1 MSRCNSSIHGPA
13 CVWLLSCISRRLGT
27 GLRSHTGL
35 RSGTGRRAK
44 YRVGWVGGI
53 LLVMLA
59 VSVGCGGGA
68 TAPVDPAATSAAAD
82 GSQAASG
89 ESGSESSAGSSPT
102 SEAGGAGRL
111 APNAGV
117 VGSALP
123 GTAVSTTSAAGT
135 RPPGT
140 GPRPLLIGSFNIQ
153 RFGESKSANAVVM
166 DRLMELTYPFD
177 VLAIQEVVSQKEAV
191 VQNFVAKLNEK
202 YNAQF
207 NYVIGPFVGRTTYVE
222 RFAYVYD
229 SRRVKVVEQPYIIAD
244 PEDKLHREPLVARFQ
259 VRDELSSR
267 PFSFLLINLHLDP
280 TEGIA
285 EMDHVSGLLN
295 KLESDY
301 AGKEDDVLILGDFN
315 LSPSQI
321 LTNTQFSTRPQW
333 RTILDDRIMTN
344 TRRTK
349 AYDNF
354 VYHVE
359 RTAEFLQRQGAI
371 DLQDRFRISV
381 EEALEISDHL
391 PVWAAFSLDEAQ
403 PTTLAS
409 EPAAAVR

>member
-1 MSRCNSSIHGPA
+1 MSRSKSCFDGPA
-13 CVWLLSCISRRLGT
+13 LKWLPGCTRWLSCLCLGLI
-27 GLRSHTGL
+27 GLVAL
-35 RSGTGRRAK
+35 
-44 YRVGWVGGI
+44 
-53 LLVMLA
+53 
-59 VSVGCGGGA
+59 VGCGGGA
-68 TAPVDPAATSAAAD
+68 PATADATATTESAAAA
-82 GSQAASG
+82 GASETGSG
-89 ESGSESSAGSSPT
+89 ESSVEASPAA
-102 SEAGGAGRL
+102 EANGTGRL
-111 APNAGV
+111 APGAGSGGTV
-117 VGSALP
+117 LP
-123 GTAVSTTSAAGT
+123 GTTVSTTSPAVT
-135 RPPGT
+135 RPPGA

-229 SRRVKVVEQPYIIAD
+229 SRRIKVIEQPYIIAD

-259 VRDELSSR
+259 VRDELSPR
-267 PFSFLLINLHLDP
+267 PFSFLLVNVHLDP
-280 TEGIA
+280 KDGIA

-321 LTNTQFSTRPQW
+321 LTNTQFSARPQW
-333 RTILDDRIMTN
+333 RTVLGDQVMTN